1 MPIIPELHDSAS
13 SVMLALPS
21 GVIGSRPVENETE
34 WRFILPHLSCH
45 TVHLSQFIDQTVS
58 VCNED
63 KITHSIKRFCREE
76 LDLSNGADLPRM
88 LRHSK

>member
-1 MPIIPELHDSAS
+1 MPIIPELHDSTS

-58 VCNED
+58 VYSV
-63 KITHSIKRFCREE
+63 KHSSMMNDGVAARSVSVTVAPSCTPLK
-76 LDLSNGADLPRM
+76 P
-88 LRHSK
+88 